1 MTQKRELR
9 PVLTKDLTSA
19 IEQVIVDAQ
28 DAGVDLED
36 IDDSPRL
43 EGRLRQDDNA
53 LNEYMKYKFA
63 NESENSE
70 IFILLVAK

>member
-1 MTQKRELR
+1 MML
-9 PVLTKDLTSA
+9 
-19 IEQVIVDAQ
+19 Q

-53 LNEYMKYKFA
+53 LNE
-63 NESENSE
+63 
-70 IFILLVAK
+70 LVNLKSQRK